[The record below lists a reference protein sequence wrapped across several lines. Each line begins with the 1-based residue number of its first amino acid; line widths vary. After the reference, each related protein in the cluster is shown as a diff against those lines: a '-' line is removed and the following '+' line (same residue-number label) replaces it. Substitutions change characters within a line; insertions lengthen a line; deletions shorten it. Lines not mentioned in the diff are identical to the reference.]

1 MPRQRLKTI
10 TCKPPRTGLRAV
22 LCLLLGAFTQEGAA
36 RIGAAIKHCQL
47 TAFFGLLAFAE
58 YNGG

>member
-22 LCLLLGAFTQEGAA
+22 LC
-36 RIGAAIKHCQL
+36 QL